1 MEGFFRVLSLMSR
14 GGGKAESLDGSC
26 PFGRPGRRLHASDRM
41 VAVTIGQWLQKK
53 FGMRVVDAKWT
64 SPQQTETYDGGN
76 LPPSYV
82 FFVIGACVGGA
93 RKRFGPR

>member
-1 MEGFFRVLSLMSR
+1 
-14 GGGKAESLDGSC
+14 
-26 PFGRPGRRLHASDRM
+26 M

-82 FFVIGACVGGA
+82 FFVFGLLALAELGSASA
-93 RKRFGPR
+93 RGNEGRFALRLFGRCGLQVRFEG